1 MFVQSDTNF
10 EVSTS
15 TISFPE
21 GLENIPFKSQT
32 VHTKKRSSFSPEKM
46 SIDGRSSPSPS
57 PSASGVSSEIIEVL
71 RVGLVAASTVIVLV
85 LNRSGA
91 M

>member
-1 MFVQSDTNF
+1 MF
-10 EVSTS
+10 
-15 TISFPE
+15 
-21 GLENIPFKSQT
+21 LYENVHKKVFKLLI
-32 VHTKKRSSFSPEKM
+32 PEKM
-46 SIDGRSSPSPS
+46 SIEGRSSPSPS

-85 LNRSGA
+85 LKRSGA

>member
-1 MFVQSDTNF
+1 MELAFQVLHGHF
-10 EVSTS
+10 EPVCLLQVCKNDW
-15 TISFPE
+15 IF
-21 GLENIPFKSQT
+21 LALI
-32 VHTKKRSSFSPEKM
+32 PEKM

-71 RVGLVAASTVIVLV
+71 KVGLVAASTVIVLV

>member
-1 MFVQSDTNF
+1 MWRVDFFFKINKRD
-10 EVSTS
+10 STF
-15 TISFPE
+15 IRE
-21 GLENIPFKSQT
+21 MR